1 MHVVTDKDRGGGQSR
16 RRPALLGGL
25 SEAALLKR
33 ARSKDVGAFEE
44 LVGRTEDRLYRVAM
58 RYVCN
63 ESDAQEIL
71 QNAYLSA
78 WRSLPTFERRSQF
91 ASWMHRI
98 TVNAA
103 LMVLRVRDRHP
114 EVAINDVEPMELND
128 AIGQV
133 AQEQSAH
140 ESWSLRP
147 DEEFQSAEL
156 RRRIEIAVDSLPT
169 NLRSIFLLRD
179 VWEVST
185 EDSAARLGVSIPA
198 AKTRLHRARRV
209 LRESL
214 GHYVAS

>member
-1 MHVVTDKDRGGGQSR
+1 
-16 RRPALLGGL
+16 
-25 SEAALLKR
+25 
-33 ARSKDVGAFEE
+33 
-44 LVGRTEDRLYRVAM
+44 
-58 RYVCN
+58 
-63 ESDAQEIL
+63 
-71 QNAYLSA
+71 
-78 WRSLPTFERRSQF
+78 
-91 ASWMHRI
+91 
-98 TVNAA
+98 
-103 LMVLRVRDRHP
+103 MVLRVRDRHP